1 MQRIVFGNTALQSTH
16 FPTAGTVSQDAQ
28 GNVANYTTDANAVIN
43 NFSTSGFQLKPNEI
57 SYVAETYFRTVDV
70 SMAGI
75 LSSPGIY
82 SQAFF

>member
-1 MQRIVFGNTALQSTH
+1 MQRIVFGNTSLQSTH

-28 GNVANYTTDANAVIN
+28 GNVANYTTDSNAVIN
-43 NFSTSGFQLKPNEI
+43 NFVTNGFQLKPNEI
-57 SYVAETYFRTVDV
+57 SYVAETYFRTLDV

-82 SQAFF
+82 AQAFF

>member
-1 MQRIVFGNTALQSTH
+1 M
-16 FPTAGTVSQDAQ
+16 
-28 GNVANYTTDANAVIN
+28 IN
-43 NFSTSGFQLKPNEI
+43 NFVTNGFQLKPNEV

-82 SQAFF
+82 AQAFF